1 VSPTLAPIVV
11 FRGVAYQTINGLAE
25 NVCETDPVLAASR
38 LSQFWVHV
46 QEINALILR
55 QLEQSGSYLE
65 DGQRKPVGD
74 RHFSQRVN
82 LLGHDSKRL
91 ETLDVGHKLCAKDQ
105 ALGHILA
112 SSPASAG
119 HSYRDHLPLYL
130 LAFEHRRQGR
140 PRSGQPTRSH
150 LFQPFPLA
158 NCPGRRRAVHD
169 ISTPH

>member
-1 VSPTLAPIVV
+1 MVAESFCEKDPFLAS
-11 FRGVAYQTINGLAE
+11 
-25 NVCETDPVLAASR
+25 SR

-46 QEINALILR
+46 QEINSLILR

-74 RHFSQRVN
+74 RHFRQQVN
-82 LLGHDSKRL
+82 LLGHGLKQL
-91 ETLDVGHKLCAKDQ
+91 ETLDAGHKVCAKHQ
-105 ALGHILA
+105 ALGHTLA
-112 SSPASAG
+112 SSPDSAS

-130 LAFEHRRQGR
+130 LTFDHRRQGR
-140 PRSGQPTRSH
+140 PRSGQPTDSPI
-150 LFQPFPLA
+150 FQPFPLA